1 MIMFT
6 VYKKGGGGGVQPPET
21 QEKLIKDIL
30 HVMLSAG
37 HYRSA
42 EKFSI

>member
-6 VYKKGGGGGVQPPET
+6 VYKKGGGVQPPEA